1 VATAVLAD
9 QDDVGAARWWFGLFH
24 FHSR

>member
-9 QDDVGAARWWFGLFH
+9 KDDVGAARWRFGLFH